1 MEYVIQGKNGPKPV
15 SLNRRRAIRERCLNC
30 SGWFFK
36 EVTECGFS
44 DCQLYPF
51 RTGQGRQNPKA
62 RNKAIRQ
69 YCLWCMNGQRSG
81 VANCQSFDCPLFP
94 YRRGNRPKK
103 SIAVRKKAPIGATS
117 E

>member
-1 MEYVIQGKNGPKPV
+1 MEYVIHGKTGPKAAN
-15 SLNRRRAIRERCLNC
+15 LNRRKAIRERCLNC

-36 EVTECGFS
+36 EVSECEFS

-69 YCLWCMNGQRSG
+69 YCLECMCGQRAE
-81 VANCQSFDCPLFP
+81 VAKCPSFDCPLFP
-94 YRRGNRPKK
+94 YRKGNRLQKFN
-103 SIAVRKKAPIGATS
+103 AVRKKSRIGVTS
-117 E
+117 K